1 MQLYLLLGT
10 YFFSRFLVSIGAQDV
25 KMLSVSFLLNT
36 TPRPMSDFAINLDD
50 YLLIIYF
57 FTTKS
62 IIKQDHT
69 LLMIMVFINNPSL
82 SWTMTMIALCSIL
95 FSYFSLG
102 SNLVT
107 LYQRTTNISSSN
119 WDSATKSTKYGIRNV
134 IDCAGKCQIRQ
145 GQTGDC
151 NAFKFDNESDSCD
164 LGLLTFLEDPGP
176 GESSETIMMDTGIIP
191 SLNMVCRGGERCCGP
206 EDTRSCVATNYDQSI
221 F

>member
-1 MQLYLLLGT
+1 M
-10 YFFSRFLVSIGAQDV
+10 SNFL
-25 KMLSVSFLLNT
+25 
-36 TPRPMSDFAINLDD
+36 INLDD

-62 IIKQDHT
+62 IIKEDHT
-69 LLMIMVFINNPSL
+69 HLMIMVIINNPSL

-95 FSYFSLG
+95 FSCFSLG

-107 LYQRTTNISSSN
+107 LYQRTKNISTSN

-176 GESSETIMMDTGIIP
+176 GESPESIMMATDIIP

-206 EDTRSCVATNYDQSI
+206 EDNRSSVVTNYDQSI
-221 F
+221 FNWMHIH